1 MLVFVEDAAE
11 SVVSS
16 DVDSV
21 ESVGLDDRLGERAQ
35 GCRGAERAVGPVLVV
50 EGFVFAQ
57 RMEKMGLVSRSRFG
71 RGVRHGSLPAE
82 NRAALAHPRDQVAGR
97 ADHRPGATRHDRPGA
112 TTS

>member
-1 MLVFVEDAAE
+1 VEDAAE

-57 RMEKMGLVSRSRFG
+57 RMEKMGLVHGQGSVEEFG
-71 RGVRHGSLPAE
+71 TAAFLRRTGQRWPTPGIKWQVGPIIAREQLGTTGPELP
-82 NRAALAHPRDQVAGR
+82 PV
-97 ADHRPGATRHDRPGA
+97 T
-112 TTS
+112 